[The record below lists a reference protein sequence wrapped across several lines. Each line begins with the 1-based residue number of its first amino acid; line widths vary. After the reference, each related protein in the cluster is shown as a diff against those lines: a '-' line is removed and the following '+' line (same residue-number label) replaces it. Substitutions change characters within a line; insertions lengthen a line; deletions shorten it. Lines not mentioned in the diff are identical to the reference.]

1 MRSHLRRYAP
11 ADSKVIAIGNGQLS
25 LGTVDRNSLAW
36 DWGSDGL
43 LKEYAANTP
52 VVGYDPATGIL
63 RGTQAWPQVT
73 NSLLDNRDLSTGN
86 WLESDIVVAKDAVGV
101 DGVANSAHTLTDNEG
116 GFFSSIRQTIT
127 VSDDSATHS
136 AKYLIKKDT
145 DETRFP
151 ELVLQVV
158 GGTIKN
164 QATQI
169 NTKTGAKNDRQA
181 DGESTVKDAGSWWEV
196 TLSITNNGA
205 GNTSLIGRYY
215 PSRGNTLGGNN
226 ADATGSIIVD
236 FGQVYLNTSHEAAKG
251 APFIET
257 GATAVTREGDDIDL
271 TSIPFYNPAESTIVF
286 KGTFELAGVNRSL
299 LTFKNAAADGTE
311 HIDIRILSNETVSAR
326 VVAGNV
332 SQAQLTTSALSAG
345 KFAVA
350 LGVKANDFGLS
361 VNGAAVLT
369 DTSGTMPSDLVSLV
383 IGRSRV
389 NTDYARLWIED
400 ITYYPVRLSDA
411 QLQALST

>member
-25 LGTVDRNSLAW
+25 LGTVARASLAW

-52 VVGYDPATGIL
+52 VVGYDPATGII
-63 RGTQAWPQVT
+63 RGTQVWPQVT
-73 NSLLDNRDLSTGN
+73 NSLLQNRNLAATWTNNG
-86 WLESDIVVAKDAVGV
+86 ATKDAVGV
-101 DGVANSAHTLTDNEG
+101 DGVANTAWTLTDTDDA
-116 GFFSSIRQTIT
+116 SQSIT
-127 VSDDSATHS
+127 VTNNSLTNVGFWLIGKGDDSA
-136 AKYLIKKDT
+136 
-145 DETRFP
+145 
-151 ELVLQVV
+151 VLSLTYT
-158 GGTIKN
+158 GGTGLTYT
-164 QATQI
+164 ATLDTSTGI
-169 NTKTGAKNDRQA
+169 ATEGDDAVADDIVVTDLGDWWGLTLAAANNTT
-181 DGESTVKDAGSWWEV
+181 
-196 TLSITNNGA
+196 
-205 GNTSLIGRYY
+205 GNT
-215 PSRGNTLGGNN
+215 TLTLKTDVDGGSG
-226 ADATGSIIVD
+226 TIIQD
-236 FGQVYLNTSHEAAKG
+236 FPGIYLNTAAG
-251 APFIET
+251 LVVPIET

-311 HIDIRILSNETVSAR
+311 NIDILILSNETVRAR
-326 VVAGNV
+326 VIAGNV